1 MVFNHPIGVRFPVGP
16 PTIEHFMKSYRF
28 ENLYSEKLGI
38 IDNENK
44 LKKKEE
50 SQKIIKLHI

>member
-1 MVFNHPIGVRFPVGP
+1 
-16 PTIEHFMKSYRF
+16 MKLCRF

>member
-1 MVFNHPIGVRFPVGP
+1 VGP
-16 PTIEHFMKSYRF
+16 PTIEHFMKLCRF

>member
-1 MVFNHPIGVRFPVGP
+1 VGP

-28 ENLYSEKLGI
+28 ENLYSEKLRI
-38 IDNENK
+38 FDNKNK